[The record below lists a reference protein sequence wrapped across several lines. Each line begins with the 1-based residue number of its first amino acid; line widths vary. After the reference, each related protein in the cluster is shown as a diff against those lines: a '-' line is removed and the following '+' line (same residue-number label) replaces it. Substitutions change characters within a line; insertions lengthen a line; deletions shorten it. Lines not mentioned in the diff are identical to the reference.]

1 MIHVVLRV
9 LAATLIPGAFAAG
22 TMAAQD
28 ARDTRVAGGSS
39 ATLHLVERHGT
50 QTFIDSGKVGDSQGD
65 LLAFSN
71 LLYDGDNLKRVGRDQ
86 GTCTRTMV
94 GAAWECN
101 WTVLL
106 PNGQITVEGPF
117 NDTSDSVLAVIGG
130 TGIYVGVSGQMT
142 LHARDVKGLS
152 YDFVYTL
159 G

>member
-1 MIHVVLRV
+1 MIHIVLRM

-22 TMAAQD
+22 TMTAHD
-28 ARDTRVAGGSS
+28 TRDTHVAGGSS
-39 ATLHLVERHGT
+39 ATLHLVEHHGT

-71 LLYDGDNLKRVGRDQ
+71 LLYDGGNLKRVGHDQ
-86 GTCTRTMV
+86 GSCTRTAV
-94 GAAWECN
+94 GASWECN

-106 PNGQITVEGPF
+106 PKGQITVEGPF

-130 TGIYVGVSGQMT
+130 TGAYSGASGQMM
-142 LHARDVKGLS
+142 LHARDLKGLS